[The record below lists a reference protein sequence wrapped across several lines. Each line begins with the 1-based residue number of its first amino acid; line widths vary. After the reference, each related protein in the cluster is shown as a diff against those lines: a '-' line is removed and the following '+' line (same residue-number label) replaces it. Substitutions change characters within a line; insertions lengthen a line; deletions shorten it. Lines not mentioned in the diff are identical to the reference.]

1 MIWQKIKLG
10 DICDIFNGGTPNS
23 KEKSY
28 WGEGLQWITPKDM
41 GKMKTRSIS
50 LTDRQITKLGLANSS
65 AKLIPE
71 NSVILSCRAPIGHVA
86 INKVPMSFN
95 QGCKGLVPKDELLT
109 EFLYYFLIASKRL
122 LNKLGSGTTFKEISG
137 GTLSNVEIPLPSL
150 SEQQKIVANLDYCFT
165 EIDKNI
171 STTKKQ
177 LIKLCSLDSSIKTK
191 LFFSN
196 SKTKKLFEVAEITMG
211 QSPAGSSYNSEG
223 NGYVLIN
230 GPVEFTENPFG
241 LTKSIKFTTSPTK
254 LCQKGDALICVRGS
268 TTGRMNIAREKA
280 CIGRGVASV
289 RAKENQK
296 WINYFLRS
304 SRDLI
309 FSLGRGATFPNVS
322 QSQIREIE
330 VPYPSSREQN
340 DIIQNL
346 DKLEN
351 SMAIVKG
358 KKEKKLDELFALKA
372 SILSKALKQDF

>member
-1 MIWQKIKLG
+1 
-10 DICDIFNGGTPNS
+10 
-23 KEKSY
+23 
-28 WGEGLQWITPKDM
+28 
-41 GKMKTRSIS
+41 
-50 LTDRQITKLGLANSS
+50 
-65 AKLIPE
+65 
-71 NSVILSCRAPIGHVA
+71 
-86 INKVPMSFN
+86 
-95 QGCKGLVPKDELLT
+95 
-109 EFLYYFLIASKRL
+109 
-122 LNKLGSGTTFKEISG
+122 
-137 GTLSNVEIPLPSL
+137 
-150 SEQQKIVANLDYCFT
+150 
-165 EIDKNI
+165 
-171 STTKKQ
+171 
-177 LIKLCSLDSSIKTK
+177 
-191 LFFSN
+191 
-196 SKTKKLFEVAEITMG
+196 MG

-309 FSLGRGATFPNVS
+309 FSLGRGSTFPNVS